1 MGERVLLAGGTE
13 KSRELLQTL
22 AAPGSWECCKLC
34 HSGGET
40 RRALGEGEWSLLIIN
55 TPLGDE
61 SGLELAMEAAGRT
74 MAAVLLLVKA
84 ELADAVAARVEES
97 GVMVVPKPVPRLLFD
112 QALRFAMAA
121 RSRLTALRRENM
133 RLEKKLE
140 EMDVVFLMDRFGYAK
155 TIDLT
160 AYDRNREAA
169 DAENKFVFQCK
180 NTGRICLFTNNGQLY
195 TVKVQDLPFGKFRD
209 KGIPIDNVS
218 NFNSSQE
225 ELLLVTS
232 QSELN
237 LYRVIFTTRMGMI
250 KVVDGGEFDVAKRTV
265 AATKLQEGDEVVS
278 VIMMKEQKNVIL
290 QSKDGYFLRF
300 GVDEIPEKK
309 KAAIG
314 VRGMRLNEGDSIEA
328 VYFTHNAEDTSIH
341 YKSRDLVLNQIKAG
355 KRDGKGTKIR
365 A

>member
-133 RLEKKLE
+133 RLEKKVE
-140 EMDVVFLMDRFGYAK
+140 EMRLVDRAKCALIQHRGMTEQQAHPYLEKKAMDTRK
-155 TIDLT
+155 T
-160 AYDRNREAA
+160 R
-169 DAENKFVFQCK
+169 
-180 NTGRICLFTNNGQLY
+180 G
-195 TVKVQDLPFGKFRD
+195 
-209 KGIPIDNVS
+209 
-218 NFNSSQE
+218 
-225 ELLLVTS
+225 
-232 QSELN
+232 
-237 LYRVIFTTRMGMI
+237 
-250 KVVDGGEFDVAKRTV
+250 TV
-265 AATKLQEGDEVVS
+265 AMEVLACY
-278 VIMMKEQKNVIL
+278 E
-290 QSKDGYFLRF
+290 
-300 GVDEIPEKK
+300 P
-309 KAAIG
+309 
-314 VRGMRLNEGDSIEA
+314 
-328 VYFTHNAEDTSIH
+328 
-341 YKSRDLVLNQIKAG
+341 
-355 KRDGKGTKIR
+355 
-365 A
+365 

>member
-133 RLEKKLE
+133 RLEKKVE
-140 EMDVVFLMDRFGYAK
+140 EMRLVDRAKCALIQYRGMYRTAGAPVPGEKGHGYAK
-155 TIDLT
+155 
-160 AYDRNREAA
+160 N
-169 DAENKFVFQCK
+169 Q
-180 NTGRICLFTNNGQLY
+180 GHGGHGG
-195 TVKVQDLPFGKFRD
+195 FG
-209 KGIPIDNVS
+209 
-218 NFNSSQE
+218 
-225 ELLLVTS
+225 LLRAI
-232 QSELN
+232 N
-237 LYRVIFTTRMGMI
+237 LYSFCPLFLPWLTSMP
-250 KVVDGGEFDVAKRTV
+250 
-265 AATKLQEGDEVVS
+265 EV
-278 VIMMKEQKNVIL
+278 
-290 QSKDGYFLRF
+290 G
-300 GVDEIPEKK
+300 
-309 KAAIG
+309 
-314 VRGMRLNEGDSIEA
+314 
-328 VYFTHNAEDTSIH
+328 
-341 YKSRDLVLNQIKAG
+341 
-355 KRDGKGTKIR
+355 
-365 A
+365 